1 MTTVMS
7 AGRHVK
13 TFVMRAGQMA
23 GLTVGER
30 IAELRRS
37 WGRRHGKRMT
47 QAELARRVGVHR
59 GTVAAWE
66 SGSQEPTGKNLIALA
81 RVLETTPEM
90 ILGRPVE
97 PDECEGPERPRE
109 IEEGFES
116 LLYSKAALYQ
126 TLSDFGPPGH
136 RTDDKLSLIDLLSK
150 VAADL
155 KREGKRLPTEI
166 LSQAH
171 ADILNGEI

>member
-1 MTTVMS
+1 MNVTTVMP
-7 AGRHVK
+7 AEDK
-13 TFVMRAGQMA
+13 RA
-23 GLTVGER
+23 V
-30 IAELRRS
+30 
-37 WGRRHGKRMT
+37 GKRIRH
-47 QAELARRVGVHR
+47 ARMAAGYKRREDFAVRVGVHPGSVAR
-59 GTVAAWE
+59 WETGGSLPTPYYLEKIAEATGASVSWLRYGT
-66 SGSQEPTGKNLIALA
+66 GP
-81 RVLETTPEM
+81 
-90 ILGRPVE
+90 
-97 PDECEGPERPRE
+97 GPESKPSEQRKRE
-109 IEEGFES
+109 HQHETEEGFES

-171 ADILNGEI
+171 ADILNGKI